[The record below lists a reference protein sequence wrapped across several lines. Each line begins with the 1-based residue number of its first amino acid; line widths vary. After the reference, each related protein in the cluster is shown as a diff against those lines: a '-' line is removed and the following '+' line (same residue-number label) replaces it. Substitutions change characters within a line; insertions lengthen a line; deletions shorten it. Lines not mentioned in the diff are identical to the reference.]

1 MNLKQSEISMNQS
14 YYEEVKSYLER
25 EKEANWRLWSVT
37 WLEGAQAGEKK
48 LVDGVDIPEHFQT
61 GVCKLGESL
70 VFAEEL
76 WQAPV
81 CVICGAGHVGIPMI
95 RLASFAG
102 FEVIVVEDRPSF
114 ADQARKAGAD
124 RVICDSFEHGLEQ
137 IPGGLQTY
145 FVVMTRGHR
154 YDEVCLTAILKK
166 SYAYTGMM
174 ASRGRAA
181 RMRSL
186 LLEQGFSKEKV
197 EELRTP
203 IGLSIHAK
211 TPEEIAISVIAQMIE
226 VKNSS
231 GGGAFWDREILDA
244 MIHKET
250 EEPWILATIIRR
262 SGSAPR
268 DVGTKMLLTETGSS
282 IGSIGGGC
290 MEAEVSRAARLLQQG
305 WKGSDRK
312 APVKIITADMS
323 GTQAETAGMVCG
335 GRIEVLLEVIE

>member
-1 MNLKQSEISMNQS
+1 MNQS
-14 YYEEVKSYLER
+14 YYENIKSYFEQ
-25 EKEANWRLWSVT
+25 EEEQNQKLWSVT
-37 WLEGAQAGEKK
+37 CLEGACAGEKK
-48 LVDGVDIPEHFQT
+48 LLDGNDMPEHFQT
-61 GVCKLGESL
+61 GVCKMGEDM

-124 RVICDSFEHGLEQ
+124 RVICDSFEKGLEQ

-154 YDEVCLTAILKK
+154 YDEVCLKMILKK

-181 RMRSL
+181 RMRTL
-186 LLEQGFSKEKV
+186 LLEQGFSQEKI
-197 EELRTP
+197 EELHTP

-231 GGGAFWDREILDA
+231 GGGAFWDREILEA
-244 MIHKET
+244 IIHKEGG
-250 EEPWILATIIRR
+250 EPWVLATIIRR
-262 SGSAPR
+262 AGSAPR
-268 DVGTKMLLTETGSS
+268 DVGTKMLMTETGST
-282 IGSIGGGC
+282 IGSVGGGC
-290 MEAEVSRAARLLQQG
+290 MEAEVIRSARLWLRE
-305 WKGSDRK
+305 KK

-323 GTQAETAGMVCG
+323 GVQAEDAGMVCG

>member
-1 MNLKQSEISMNQS
+1 MNQS
-14 YYEEVKSYLER
+14 YYENVKSYFEQ
-25 EKEANWRLWSVT
+25 EKEQNRKLWSVT
-37 WLEGAQAGEKK
+37 CLEGARAGEKK
-48 LVDGVDIPEHFQT
+48 LLDENDMPEHFQT
-61 GVCKLGESL
+61 GVCKMGESM
-70 VFAEEL
+70 VFAEEI
-76 WQAPV
+76 QRSPV

-124 RVICDSFEHGLEQ
+124 RVICDSFEKGLEE
-137 IPGGLQTY
+137 IEGGQQTY

-154 YDEVCLTAILKK
+154 YDEVCLKMILKK
-166 SYAYTGMM
+166 SYAYVGMM

-186 LLEQGFSKEKV
+186 LLEQGFSQEKV
-197 EELRTP
+197 EELRMP
-203 IGLSIHAK
+203 VGLSIHAK

-231 GGGAFWDREILDA
+231 GGGAFWDREILEA
-244 MIHKET
+244 IIHKERG
-250 EEPWILATIIRR
+250 EPWVLATIIRR
-262 SGSAPR
+262 AGSAPR
-268 DVGTKMLLTETGSS
+268 DMGTKMLMTETGST
-282 IGSIGGGC
+282 IGSVGGGC
-290 MEAEVSRAARLLQQG
+290 MEAEVIRSARLWLRE
-305 WKGSDRK
+305 KK

-323 GTQAETAGMVCG
+323 GVQAEDAGMVCG

>member
-1 MNLKQSEISMNQS
+1 MNQS
-14 YYEEVKSYLER
+14 YYENIKSYFEQ
-25 EKEANWRLWSVT
+25 EEEQNQKLWSVT
-37 WLEGAQAGEKK
+37 CLEGACAGEKK
-48 LVDGVDIPEHFQT
+48 LLDGNDMPEHFQT
-61 GVCKLGESL
+61 GVWKMGEDM

-102 FEVIVVEDRPSF
+102 FKVIVVEDRPSF

-124 RVICDSFEHGLEQ
+124 RVICDSFEKGLEQ

-154 YDEVCLTAILKK
+154 YDEVCLKMILKK

-186 LLEQGFSKEKV
+186 LLEQGFSQEKV
-197 EELRTP
+197 EELHTP

-226 VKNSS
+226 MKNSS
-231 GGGAFWDREILDA
+231 GGGAFWDREILEA
-244 MIHKET
+244 IIHKEGG
-250 EEPWILATIIRR
+250 EPWVLATIIRR
-262 SGSAPR
+262 AGSAPR
-268 DVGTKMLLTETGSS
+268 DVGTKMLMTETGSI
-282 IGSIGGGC
+282 IGSVGGGC
-290 MEAEVSRAARLLQQG
+290 MEAEVLRSARLRLRE
-305 WKGSDRK
+305 KK

-323 GTQAETAGMVCG
+323 GVQAEDAGMVCG

>member
-1 MNLKQSEISMNQS
+1 MNQS
-14 YYEEVKSYLER
+14 YYENIKSYFEQ
-25 EKEANWRLWSVT
+25 EEEQNQKLWSVT
-37 WLEGAQAGEKK
+37 CLEGACAGEKK
-48 LVDGVDIPEHFQT
+48 LLNGNDIPEHFQT
-61 GVCKLGESL
+61 GVCKMGESM

-102 FEVIVVEDRPSF
+102 FKVIVVEDRPSF

-124 RVICDSFEHGLEQ
+124 RVICGSFEKGLEE
-137 IPGGLQTY
+137 IEGGQQTY

-154 YDEVCLTAILKK
+154 YDEVCLTTILKK

-181 RMRSL
+181 RMRTL
-186 LLEQGFSKEKV
+186 LLEQGFSQEKI
-197 EELRTP
+197 EEIHTP

-231 GGGAFWDREILDA
+231 GTKAFCDREILEA
-244 MIHKET
+244 IIHKEG
-250 EEPWILATIIRR
+250 EEPWVLATIIRR
-262 SGSAPR
+262 AGSAPR
-268 DVGTKMLLTETGSS
+268 DVGTKMLLTETGST

-290 MEAEVSRAARLLQQG
+290 MEAEVIRSARLWLRE
-305 WKGSDRK
+305 KK
-312 APVKIITADMS
+312 APVKIIAADMS
-323 GTQAETAGMVCG
+323 GVQAEDAGMVCG

>member
-1 MNLKQSEISMNQS
+1 MNQS
-14 YYEEVKSYLER
+14 YYENIKSYFEQ
-25 EKEANWRLWSVT
+25 EEEQNQKLWSVT
-37 WLEGAQAGEKK
+37 CLEGACAGEKK
-48 LVDGVDIPEHFQT
+48 LLDGNDMPEHFQT
-61 GVCKLGESL
+61 GVCKMGEDM

-95 RLASFAG
+95 RLASFSG
-102 FEVIVVEDRPSF
+102 FKVIVVEDRPSF

-124 RVICDSFEHGLEQ
+124 RVICDSFEKGLEQ

-154 YDEVCLTAILKK
+154 YDEVCLKMILKK

-181 RMRSL
+181 RMRTL
-186 LLEQGFSKEKV
+186 LLEQGFSQEKI
-197 EELRTP
+197 EELHTP

-231 GGGAFWDREILDA
+231 GGGAFWDREILEA
-244 MIHKET
+244 IIHKEGG
-250 EEPWILATIIRR
+250 EPWVLATIIRR
-262 SGSAPR
+262 AGSAPR
-268 DVGTKMLLTETGSS
+268 DVGTKMLLTETGST
-282 IGSIGGGC
+282 IGSVGGGC
-290 MEAEVSRAARLLQQG
+290 MEAEVIRSARLWLRE
-305 WKGSDRK
+305 KK

-323 GTQAETAGMVCG
+323 GVQAEDAGMVCG

>member
-1 MNLKQSEISMNQS
+1 MNQS
-14 YYEEVKSYLER
+14 YYENIKSYFEQ
-25 EKEANWRLWSVT
+25 EKEQNRKLWSVT
-37 WLEGAQAGEKK
+37 CLEGTHAGEKK
-48 LVDGVDIPEHFQT
+48 LLNGNDIPEHFQT
-61 GVCKLGESL
+61 GVCKMGEDM

-102 FEVIVVEDRPSF
+102 FKVIVVEDRPSF

-124 RVICDSFEHGLEQ
+124 RVICDSFEKGLEQ

-154 YDEVCLTAILKK
+154 YDEVCLKMILKK

-181 RMRSL
+181 RMRTL
-186 LLEQGFSKEKV
+186 LLEQGFSQEKI
-197 EELRTP
+197 EELHTP

-231 GGGAFWDREILDA
+231 GGGAFWDREILEA
-244 MIHKET
+244 IIHKEGG
-250 EEPWILATIIRR
+250 EPWVLATIIRR
-262 SGSAPR
+262 AGSAPR
-268 DVGTKMLLTETGSS
+268 DVGTKMLMTETGST
-282 IGSIGGGC
+282 IGSVGGGC
-290 MEAEVSRAARLLQQG
+290 MEAEVIRSARLWLRE
-305 WKGSDRK
+305 KK

-323 GTQAETAGMVCG
+323 GVQAEDAGMVCG

>member
-1 MNLKQSEISMNQS
+1 MNQS
-14 YYEEVKSYLER
+14 YYENIKSYFEQ
-25 EKEANWRLWSVT
+25 EEEQNQKLWSVT
-37 WLEGAQAGEKK
+37 CLEGACAGEKK
-48 LVDGVDIPEHFQT
+48 LLDGNDMPEHFQT
-61 GVCKLGESL
+61 GVCKMGEDM

-102 FEVIVVEDRPSF
+102 FKVIVVEDRPSF

-124 RVICDSFEHGLEQ
+124 RVICGSFEKALEE
-137 IPGGLQTY
+137 IEGGQQTY

-154 YDEVCLTAILKK
+154 YDEVCLKMILKK

-181 RMRSL
+181 RMRTL
-186 LLEQGFSKEKV
+186 LLEQGFSQEKI
-197 EELRTP
+197 EEIHTP

-231 GGGAFWDREILDA
+231 GAKAFCDREILEA
-244 MIHKET
+244 IIHKEG
-250 EEPWILATIIRR
+250 EEPWVLATIIRR
-262 SGSAPR
+262 AGSAPR
-268 DVGTKMLLTETGSS
+268 DVGTKMLLTETGST
-282 IGSIGGGC
+282 IGSVGGGC
-290 MEAEVSRAARLLQQG
+290 MEAEVIRSARLWLRE
-305 WKGSDRK
+305 KK

-323 GTQAETAGMVCG
+323 GVQAEDAGMVCG

>member
-1 MNLKQSEISMNQS
+1 MNQS
-14 YYEEVKSYLER
+14 YYENVKSYFEQ
-25 EKEANWRLWSVT
+25 EKEQNRKLWSVT
-37 WLEGAQAGEKK
+37 CLEGAHAGEKR
-48 LVDGVDIPEHFQT
+48 LLDGNDMPEYFQT
-61 GVCKLGESL
+61 GVCKMGESM

-95 RLASFAG
+95 KLASFAG

-124 RVICDSFEHGLEQ
+124 RVICGSFEKGLEE
-137 IPGGLQTY
+137 IEGGQQTY

-154 YDEVCLTAILKK
+154 YDEVCLKMILKK
-166 SYAYTGMM
+166 SYAYMGMM

-181 RMRSL
+181 RMRTL
-186 LLEQGFSKEKV
+186 LLEQGFSQEKI
-197 EELRTP
+197 EEIHTP

-231 GGGAFWDREILDA
+231 GAKAFCDREVLEAIT
-244 MIHKET
+244 HKEG
-250 EEPWILATIIRR
+250 EEPWVLATIIRR
-262 SGSAPR
+262 AGSAPR
-268 DVGTKMLLTETGSS
+268 DVGTKMLLTETGST
-282 IGSIGGGC
+282 IGSVGGGC
-290 MEAEVSRAARLLQQG
+290 MEAEVIRSARLWLRE
-305 WKGSDRK
+305 KK

-323 GTQAETAGMVCG
+323 GVQAEDAGMVCG
-335 GRIEVLLEVIE
+335 GRIEILLEVIE

>member
-1 MNLKQSEISMNQS
+1 MNQS
-14 YYEEVKSYLER
+14 YYENIKLYFEQEEEQNQK
-25 EKEANWRLWSVT
+25 LWSVT
-37 WLEGAQAGEKK
+37 CLEGACAGEKK
-48 LVDGVDIPEHFQT
+48 LLDGNDMPEHFQT
-61 GVCKLGESL
+61 GVCKMGEDM

-102 FEVIVVEDRPSF
+102 FKVIVVEDRPSF

-124 RVICDSFEHGLEQ
+124 RVICDSFEKGLEQ

-154 YDEVCLTAILKK
+154 YDEVCLRMILKK

-181 RMRSL
+181 RMRTL
-186 LLEQGFSKEKV
+186 LLEQGFSQEKI
-197 EELRTP
+197 EEIHTP

-231 GGGAFWDREILDA
+231 GGGAFGDREILEA
-244 MIHKET
+244 IIHKEGG
-250 EEPWILATIIRR
+250 EPWVLATIIRR
-262 SGSAPR
+262 AGSAPR
-268 DVGTKMLLTETGSS
+268 DVGTKMLMTETGST
-282 IGSIGGGC
+282 IGSVGGGC
-290 MEAEVSRAARLLQQG
+290 MEAEVIRSARLWLRE
-305 WKGSDRK
+305 KK

-323 GTQAETAGMVCG
+323 GVQAEDAGMVCG

>member
-1 MNLKQSEISMNQS
+1 MNQS
-14 YYEEVKSYLER
+14 YYENIKSYFEQ
-25 EKEANWRLWSVT
+25 EEEQNQKLWSVT
-37 WLEGAQAGEKK
+37 CLEGACAGEKK
-48 LVDGVDIPEHFQT
+48 LLNGNDMPEHLQT
-61 GVCKLGESL
+61 GVCKMGESM

-124 RVICDSFEHGLEQ
+124 RVICGSFEKGLEE
-137 IPGGLQTY
+137 IEGGQQTY

-154 YDEVCLTAILKK
+154 YDEVCLKMILKK

-181 RMRSL
+181 RMRTL
-186 LLEQGFSKEKV
+186 LLEQGFSQEKI
-197 EELRTP
+197 EEIHTP

-231 GGGAFWDREILDA
+231 GAKAFCDREILEA
-244 MIHKET
+244 IIHKEG
-250 EEPWILATIIRR
+250 EEPWVLATIIRR
-262 SGSAPR
+262 AGSAPR
-268 DVGTKMLLTETGSS
+268 DVGTKMLLTETGST
-282 IGSIGGGC
+282 IGSVGGGC
-290 MEAEVSRAARLLQQG
+290 MEAEVIRSARLWLRE
-305 WKGSDRK
+305 KK

-323 GTQAETAGMVCG
+323 GVQAEDAGMVCG
-335 GRIEVLLEVIE
+335 GRIEVLLEVIK

>member
-1 MNLKQSEISMNQS
+1 MNQS
-14 YYEEVKSYLER
+14 YYENIKSYFEQ
-25 EKEANWRLWSVT
+25 EEEQNQKLWSVT
-37 WLEGAQAGEKK
+37 CLEGACAGEKK
-48 LVDGVDIPEHFQT
+48 LLDGNDMPEHFQT
-61 GVCKLGESL
+61 GVCKMGEDM

-102 FEVIVVEDRPSF
+102 FKVIVVEDRPSF

-124 RVICDSFEHGLEQ
+124 RVICDSFEKGLEQ

-154 YDEVCLTAILKK
+154 YDEVCLRMILKK

-181 RMRSL
+181 RMRTL
-186 LLEQGFSKEKV
+186 LLEQGFSQEKI
-197 EELRTP
+197 EELHTP

-231 GGGAFWDREILDA
+231 GGGAFGDREILEA
-244 MIHKET
+244 IIHKEGG
-250 EEPWILATIIRR
+250 EPWVLATIIRR
-262 SGSAPR
+262 AGSAPR
-268 DVGTKMLLTETGSS
+268 DVGTKMLMTETGST
-282 IGSIGGGC
+282 IGSVGGGC
-290 MEAEVSRAARLLQQG
+290 MEAEVIRSARLWLRE
-305 WKGSDRK
+305 KK

-323 GTQAETAGMVCG
+323 GVQAEDAGMVCG

>member
-1 MNLKQSEISMNQS
+1 MNQS
-14 YYEEVKSYLER
+14 YYENIKSYFEQ
-25 EKEANWRLWSVT
+25 EKEQNRKLWSVT
-37 WLEGAQAGEKK
+37 CLEGTHAGEKK
-48 LVDGVDIPEHFQT
+48 LLNGNDIPEHFQT
-61 GVCKLGESL
+61 GVCKMGEDM

-102 FEVIVVEDRPSF
+102 FKVIVVEDRPSF

-124 RVICDSFEHGLEQ
+124 RVICDSFEKGLEQ

-154 YDEVCLTAILKK
+154 YDEVCLKMILKK

-181 RMRSL
+181 RMRTL
-186 LLEQGFSKEKV
+186 LLEQGFSQEKI
-197 EELRTP
+197 EEIHTP

-231 GGGAFWDREILDA
+231 GAKAFCDREILEA
-244 MIHKET
+244 ITHKEG
-250 EEPWILATIIRR
+250 EETWVLATIIRR
-262 SGSAPR
+262 AGSAPR
-268 DVGTKMLLTETGSS
+268 DVGTKMLLTETGST
-282 IGSIGGGC
+282 IGSVGGGC
-290 MEAEVSRAARLLQQG
+290 MEAEVIRSARLWLRE
-305 WKGSDRK
+305 KK

-323 GTQAETAGMVCG
+323 GVQAEDAGMVCG